1 MPTWCSCGRKRLRP
15 GRDESGKYRHAAKPD
30 RPNAASRAPSRQQD
44 RMPIT
49 TSPSKGARSVPD
61 TAPTPPA
68 AGKRRLLGVLGP
80 GLITGASDDDPSGIA
95 TYSQAGAQLGYA
107 ITWTMLFS
115 YPLMTVIQEIS
126 ARIGRTTGQGI
137 AGNIRQHY
145 SNGLLQAI
153 VVLLFVTNILN
164 IGADLGAMGDAL
176 GLLIGGPRLPYVV
189 AFGVMCGLLQIF
201 MQYSRYVAVLKWL
214 TLALF
219 AYFGT
224 VMVVKIPWGEA
235 ARGFLIPTFSLDPAF
250 WTTVVAIMGTT
261 ISPYLFFWQASQ
273 EAEDTKEEPQ
283 RKPLLKAPRQ
293 GPDAFERIRL
303 DTYVGMAFSNTV
315 ALAIMI
321 TTAAT
326 LHAAG
331 VTDIQSSSQA
341 AEALRP
347 VAGAFAFTLFALG
360 IIGTGLLAVPVLAG
374 SAAYALGEARKWPT
388 GLARKPRQAKAFY
401 LALAGATLVGILIN
415 FSPIDPI
422 RALYWSAVINGI
434 VAVPVM
440 AIMMRMATNAKV
452 MGKFTISPT
461 MRMIGWVATL
471 VMALAVIG
479 MAASAWA

>member
-1 MPTWCSCGRKRLRP
+1 
-15 GRDESGKYRHAAKPD
+15 
-30 RPNAASRAPSRQQD
+30 
-44 RMPIT
+44 
-49 TSPSKGARSVPD
+49 
-61 TAPTPPA
+61 
-68 AGKRRLLGVLGP
+68 VLGP

-95 TYSQAGAQLGYA
+95 TYSQAGAQLGYS

-126 ARIGRTTGQGI
+126 ARIGRTTGKGI

-153 VVLLFVTNILN
+153 VVLLFVANILN

-176 GLLIGGPRLPYVV
+176 TLLIGGPRLPYVV
-189 AFGVMCGLLQIF
+189 AFGVLCALLQIF

-214 TLALF
+214 TLVLF

-224 VMVVKIPWGEA
+224 VMVVEIPWGEA
-235 ARGFLIPTFSLDPAF
+235 ARGFLVPTFSFEPAF

-374 SAAYALGEARKWPT
+374 SAAYALGEARKWPI

-401 LALAGATLVGILIN
+401 FALAGATLVGILIN

-440 AIMMRMATNAKV
+440 VIMMRMATNTKV

-461 MRMIGWVATL
+461 MRTIGWVATL
-471 VMALAVIG
+471 VMALAVLG
-479 MAASAWA
+479 MAGSAWV